1 MNDSA
6 SSALPDFCRL
16 PRIAA
21 VCGVAQLAVVLVF
34 LSPNQSPPGS
44 WQGFLFVSAFAQWLA
59 LAAALSLCK
68 SRSLLSRFRPV
79 PAYFLAA
86 LIPALITAIA
96 AWLVYFLDRELGY
109 GLTRNM
115 SVGRFT
121 GGIAIMVALLC
132 GVLLRYFY
140 VLEQWQEQV
149 KAHAKAS
156 LQALQARI
164 NPHFLFN
171 SMNTIAALVR
181 RDPKTAETAIEDLS
195 DLFRAALGD
204 EQTESTL
211 AQELQIARQYLAIEQ
226 LRLGA
231 RLRIAWQLADD
242 LPMHCKMPRLL
253 LQPLFENAVAH
264 GVALLPEGGR
274 IDFSAGVDGK
284 CLQFEIRNPLA
295 VEHDRPGLGHAQ
307 LSVQQR
313 LKLAFGAQAN
323 VSGQLHGDEYVCR
336 LRIPYA

>member
-1 MNDSA
+1 MNA
-6 SSALPDFCRL
+6 AAPATLPDFCRL

-21 VCGVAQLAVVLVF
+21 VCGVAQLAVVLLF
-34 LSPNQSPPGS
+34 LSPSRTQAAS
-44 WQGFLFVSAFAQWLA
+44 WQGFLFASAFAQWLA
-59 LAAALSLCK
+59 LAAAVSLCK
-68 SRSLLSRFRPV
+68 SRPVLNRFRPAV
-79 PAYFLAA
+79 AYFLAA
-86 LIPALITAIA
+86 LIPGLITAMA
-96 AWLVYFLDRELGY
+96 AWLIYFLDNEMAY
-109 GLTRNM
+109 GLTRGLG
-115 SVGRFT
+115 VGRFT
-121 GGIAIMVALLC
+121 GSIAVMVALLC

-140 VLEQWQEQV
+140 VREQWQEQV

-195 DLFRAALGD
+195 DLFRAAFGD

-226 LRLGA
+226 LRLGS
-231 RLRIAWQLADD
+231 RLQMHWQLADD
-242 LPMHCKMPRLL
+242 LPMHCRMPRLL
-253 LQPLFENAVAH
+253 LQPLLENAVAH

-274 IDFSAGVDGK
+274 IDFAASRDAD
-284 CLQFEIRNPLA
+284 CLQFVIRNPIDMA
-295 VEHDRPGLGHAQ
+295 RDRPGLGHAQ
-307 LSVQQR
+307 HSVQQR
-313 LKLAFGAQAN
+313 LGLMFGGQAS
-323 VSGQLHGDEYVCR
+323 VSGQVEGDQYVCR

>member
-34 LSPNQSPPGS
+34 LSPNQSPPGT

-68 SRSLLSRFRPV
+68 SRPLLSRFRPV

-140 VLEQWQEQV
+140 VLEQWQEP
-149 KAHAKAS
+149 AHRV
-156 LQALQARI
+156 AR
-164 NPHFLFN
+164 P
-171 SMNTIAALVR
+171 SPR
-181 RDPKTAETAIEDLS
+181 RA
-195 DLFRAALGD
+195 
-204 EQTESTL
+204 
-211 AQELQIARQYLAIEQ
+211 
-226 LRLGA
+226 
-231 RLRIAWQLADD
+231 
-242 LPMHCKMPRLL
+242 
-253 LQPLFENAVAH
+253 
-264 GVALLPEGGR
+264 
-274 IDFSAGVDGK
+274 
-284 CLQFEIRNPLA
+284 
-295 VEHDRPGLGHAQ
+295 
-307 LSVQQR
+307 
-313 LKLAFGAQAN
+313 
-323 VSGQLHGDEYVCR
+323 
-336 LRIPYA
+336 

>member
-1 MNDSA
+1 MNHPA

-16 PRIAA
+16 SRIAA

-34 LSPNQSPPGS
+34 LSPNHSLPGT
-44 WQGFLFVSAFAQWLA
+44 WQGFLSVSAFAQWLA

-68 SRSLLSRFRPV
+68 SRPLLNQFQPV

-109 GLTRNM
+109 GLTRTM
-115 SVGRFT
+115 SVGRFV

-231 RLRIAWQLADD
+231 RLNIAWQLADD
-242 LPMHCKMPRLL
+242 LPMQCKMPRLL
-253 LQPLFENAVAH
+253 LQPLLENAVAH

-274 IDFSAGVDGK
+274 IDITAGVDGK

-295 VEHDRPGLGHAQ
+295 VEHDRPGFGHAQ

-313 LKLAFGAQAN
+313 LQLAFGAQAS

>member
-1 MNDSA
+1 
-6 SSALPDFCRL
+6 
-16 PRIAA
+16 
-21 VCGVAQLAVVLVF
+21 
-34 LSPNQSPPGS
+34 
-44 WQGFLFVSAFAQWLA
+44 
-59 LAAALSLCK
+59 
-68 SRSLLSRFRPV
+68 
-79 PAYFLAA
+79 
-86 LIPALITAIA
+86 
-96 AWLVYFLDRELGY
+96 
-109 GLTRNM
+109 M

-231 RLRIAWQLADD
+231 RLEMAWQLADD
-242 LPMHCKMPRLL
+242 LPIHCKMPRLL

-274 IDFSAGVDGK
+274 IGFSAVVDGNH
-284 CLQFEIRNPLA
+284 LQFEIRNPIA

-307 LSVQQR
+307 RSVQQR
-313 LKLAFGAQAN
+313 LQLAFGGQAG
-323 VSGQLHGDEYVCR
+323 VSGQIQGDEYVCR
-336 LRIPYA
+336 LRIPYV